1 MPGFPT
7 SGVPQ
12 GSVLGPS
19 LFSAFINDLPSVLP
33 SDSVV
38 LFADD
43 TAIYIISS
51 NLSTLQSSLQLC
63 LSLATLWIAKNGLKL
78 NTSKTKCMLLH
89 SARREVDGSLNLQ
102 VDGMKI
108 EQVRVFKYLGVQ
120 VNDTHRGII
129 VGLREW
135 GL

>member
-12 GSVLGPS
+12 GSVLGSS
-19 LFSAFINDLPSVLP
+19 LFCAFINGPPSVLP

-43 TAIYIISS
+43 TVVVYIISS
-51 NLSTLQSSLQLC
+51 NLSTLHSSLQLC
-63 LSLATLWIAKNGLKL
+63 LSLANLWIAKNGLKL

-89 SARREVDGSLNLQ
+89 SACREMDGCLNLQ

-108 EQVRVFKYLGVQ
+108 E
-120 VNDTHRGII
+120 
-129 VGLREW
+129 
-135 GL
+135 